1 MTDFYRISR
10 PSAEKV
16 PPAET
21 GRIYRKLR
29 LQTFIAATLGYSLYY
44 VCRTGINVVKQ
55 PVIDSGFLTAAQ
67 LGTISSCLLF
77 TYAIGKFVNGFLAD
91 YSNIRRFMATGLLVS
106 AAANFLMGATGLWET
121 ASGTAT
127 AAMFIFLAILWG
139 INGWAQSMGAPPSI
153 VSLSRWFP
161 LRERGTFYGFFS
173 ASHNFGEGLS
183 FLFVGLLVALAGW
196 QWGFFGAAAA
206 GLIGAAIIIFF
217 LHDTPE
223 SRGLPPIEE
232 LSGEKPSSSA
242 QSGGRENTREIQKQ
256 VLANPTVW
264 ILALASAFM
273 YISRYAVNGWGVLF
287 LQEAKGFSLTEATG
301 LISVNAWFGIIG
313 TVFSG
318 WLSDKVFR
326 GDRNRPALIFGIMN
340 TAALCLF
347 LYGGDSWAVN
357 VAAMVLFG
365 TAIGVLICFLGG
377 LMAVDIV
384 PRKASGAAL
393 GIVGIM
399 SYVAAGERKSSCGRQ
414 KYVLSFSERRLKLF

>member
-10 PSAEKV
+10 PSAEKI

-44 VCRTGINVVKQ
+44 VCRTGLNVVKQ

-91 YSNIRRFMATGLLVS
+91 YSNIKRFMATGLLVS

-173 ASHNFGEGLS
+173 ASHNFGEGPRS
-183 FLFVGLLVALAGW
+183 FLSGCS
-196 QWGFFGAAAA
+196 
-206 GLIGAAIIIFF
+206 
-217 LHDTPE
+217 
-223 SRGLPPIEE
+223 SRWPGG
-232 LSGEKPSSSA
+232 SGDSSA
-242 QSGGRENTREIQKQ
+242 RRQQGS
-256 VLANPTVW
+256 
-264 ILALASAFM
+264 
-273 YISRYAVNGWGVLF
+273 
-287 LQEAKGFSLTEATG
+287 
-301 LISVNAWFGIIG
+301 SV
-313 TVFSG
+313 
-318 WLSDKVFR
+318 
-326 GDRNRPALIFGIMN
+326 RP
-340 TAALCLF
+340 
-347 LYGGDSWAVN
+347 
-357 VAAMVLFG
+357 
-365 TAIGVLICFLGG
+365 
-377 LMAVDIV
+377 
-384 PRKASGAAL
+384 
-393 GIVGIM
+393 
-399 SYVAAGERKSSCGRQ
+399 
-414 KYVLSFSERRLKLF
+414 